1 MEWSRF
7 EVEAIVADYLKML
20 ALELSGQTF
29 NKSAH
34 RKALNQKLNQRS
46 DGSIEF
52 KHGNISAV
60 MIELGFPYIRGYQP
74 RSNYQTLL
82 FEVASE
88 QIKHQIPLDAVAQ
101 AAVLQPAL
109 VPDLLDF
116 RCVSVDPPA
125 KNHKAAE
132 SAAFQE
138 LIPVKR
144 DYLVQEARNQSLGL
158 AGEEFVLQY
167 EHWRLISL
175 DRKYLADK
183 VEHVSKTKGDGLG
196 YDILSFDVSGK
207 EKFIEVKTTSFGKE
221 TPFFVTNRELRFSEF
236 AADQFHL
243 ARVFQFRKS
252 PKIFSLPGSIDL
264 HCNLDPVTYRASF
277 S

>member
-1 MEWSRF
+1 MDWSRL

-34 RKALNQKLNQRS
+34 RKALKQKLDQRS
-46 DGSIEF
+46 DGAIEF

-74 RSNYQTLL
+74 RGNYQSLL
-82 FEVASE
+82 LEVATE
-88 QIKHQIPLDAVAQ
+88 QIKCLPTLDAAAQ
-101 AAVLQPAL
+101 SAAVQPAQ
-109 VPDLLDF
+109 VPELQDF
-116 RCVSVDPPA
+116 SHVSVDPPS
-125 KNHKAAE
+125 KTHKAAE
-132 SAAFQE
+132 SPVFKE
-138 LIPVKR
+138 LAPVKR
-144 DYLVQEARNQSLGL
+144 DYLAQEARNQSLGL

-175 DRKYLADK
+175 GHKNLADK

-196 YDILSFDVSGK
+196 YDILSFDATGK
-207 EKFIEVKTTSFGKE
+207 EKFIEVKTTSFGRD
-221 TPFFVTNRELRFSEF
+221 TPFFVTNRELNFSQV
-236 AADQFHL
+236 AASQFHL
-243 ARVFQFRKS
+243 TRVFEFRKS
-252 PKIFSLPGSIDL
+252 PKIFSLRGSIGQ

>member
-20 ALELSGQTF
+20 ALELAGQTF
-29 NKSAH
+29 NKTAH
-34 RKALNQKLNQRS
+34 RKALKQKLSQRS

-74 RSNYQTLL
+74 RGNYQSLL

-88 QIKHQIPLDAVAQ
+88 QIKHQTPLDTAAQ

-109 VPDLLDF
+109 VPELVDF
-116 RCVSVDPPA
+116 TLVSVEPPT
-125 KNHKAAE
+125 KNHKVAE
-132 SAAFQE
+132 STGFKQQMT
-138 LIPVKR
+138 VKR
-144 DYLVQEARNQSLGL
+144 DYLAQEARNQSLGL

-167 EHWRLISL
+167 EHWKLISL
-175 DRKYLADK
+175 GKNHLADK
-183 VEHVSKTKGDGLG
+183 VEHVSKTIGDGLG
-196 YDILSFDVSGK
+196 YDILSFDPSGK
-207 EKFIEVKTTSFGKE
+207 EKFIEVKTTSFGKD
-221 TPFFVTNRELRFSEF
+221 TPFFVTNRELSFSEV
-236 AADQFHL
+236 AADHFHL
-243 ARVFQFRKS
+243 TRVFEFRKS
-252 PKIFSLPGSIDL
+252 PRIFSLRGSIGQ

>member
-29 NKSAH
+29 NKTAH
-34 RKALNQKLNQRS
+34 RKALKEKLSQRS

-52 KHGNISAV
+52 KHCNISAV

-74 RSNYQTLL
+74 RGNYQSLL
-82 FEVASE
+82 LEVATE
-88 QIKHQIPLDAVAQ
+88 QLKHQSSLDLAAQ

-109 VPDLLDF
+109 LPDLLDF
-116 RCVSVDPPA
+116 KSAFVEPPTRSL
-125 KNHKAAE
+125 KVAE
-132 SAAFQE
+132 ATASKV
-138 LIPVKR
+138 LSPVKR
-144 DYLVQEARNQSLGL
+144 DYLAQEARNQSLGL

-167 EHWRLISL
+167 EHWRLIAQGQ
-175 DRKYLADK
+175 KQLADK
-183 VEHVSKTKGDGLG
+183 IEHVSKTQGDGLG
-196 YDILSFDVSGK
+196 YDILSFDPSGR
-207 EKFIEVKTTSFGKE
+207 ERFIEVKTTSFGKD
-221 TPFFVTNRELRFSEF
+221 TPFFVTNRELRFSES

-243 ARVFQFRKS
+243 TRVFEFRKS
-252 PKIFSLPGSIDL
+252 PKIFSLRGSIGL
-264 HCNLDPVTYRASF
+264 HCYLDPVTYRASF